1 MEIASANGRIIES
14 PIHKRFENLD
24 DLRNLILTNLQIS
37 DFKNFHDE
45 GIIIVDN
52 LEAISED
59 ERINIKHFIDAQTPA
74 EMQFLLTSR
83 NSEDYEVNFKLSGFE
98 KESGITFVK
107 EYIAEN
113 SLDLNLD
120 ACEIEELLTLAKGN
134 TLVLVLCLRRLSQ
147 NLSSISGLQTEF
159 SSINAWKNIRNGLKR
174 FR

>member
-1 MEIASANGRIIES
+1 
-14 PIHKRFENLD
+14 
-24 DLRNLILTNLQIS
+24 
-37 DFKNFHDE
+37 
-45 GIIIVDN
+45 
-52 LEAISED
+52 
-59 ERINIKHFIDAQTPA
+59 
-74 EMQFLLTSR
+74 MQFLLTSR

-159 SSINAWKNIRNGLKR
+159 SSINAWKNIRNG
-174 FR
+174 

>member
-1 MEIASANGRIIES
+1 
-14 PIHKRFENLD
+14 
-24 DLRNLILTNLQIS
+24 
-37 DFKNFHDE
+37 
-45 GIIIVDN
+45 
-52 LEAISED
+52 
-59 ERINIKHFIDAQTPA
+59 
-74 EMQFLLTSR
+74 MQFLLTSR

-147 NLSSISGLQTEF
+147 NLSSISGLQTELEEHPKWVETV
-159 SSINAWKNIRNGLKR
+159 SG
-174 FR
+174 